1 MNGLLHLGHAFSLS
15 KLEFGAAYHRLR
27 GSNVLLPFGFHCT
40 GMPIKASADKLARE
54 IQLYGNPPV
63 FPAIEDDS
71 SAEVAED
78 SQADQAAVAPD
89 KFKSKKSKAA
99 AKTGLQKF
107 QWEIMR
113 GFGLSDE
120 EIAKFQDP
128 SHWLTYFPPLAKED
142 LKAFGLGCDW
152 RRSFITTDM
161 NPYYDAFVRWQM
173 RKLKKMGKIV
183 KDMRYTI
190 YSPLDGQPC
199 ADHDRASGEGVQPQ
213 EYVLIKMK
221 VIPPFPPKLKALEGK
236 NVYLAAATLRP
247 ETMYGQTN
255 CWVLP
260 DGKYGAFEI
269 NETDV
274 FIVTAR
280 SALNLAYQHLSRVP
294 EKPTCLV
301 ELAGNDLIGLP
312 LRSPLSFNE
321 IIYALPMLTILT
333 DKAEKVCLDLKIK
346 SQNDKEKLAEA
357 KRMTYLKGFTDGVMI
372 VGEYDGRKVQEAK
385 PLIKNKLL
393 GEGSAV
399 LYSEPE
405 KKVMSRSGDECVVA
419 LTDQWYIT
427 YGETEWKQ
435 KAVKCLENMN
445 TFSAETRNGFEH
457 TLGWLNQWACSRS
470 FGLGTRIPWDEQFLV
485 ESLSDSTLYMAY
497 YTIAHHLQN
506 GNMYGQEISSI
517 KPEEMTDEVWEYVF
531 CDGPA
536 PKSDISPALLSR
548 MKQEFEYWYP
558 FDIRAIEEFSSDAT
572 RFALA
577 DAGDGMDDANFV
589 FETANAAILR
599 LTKEIAWMEEVIAA
613 ESSLRGG
620 SPSTYADNVF
630 ANEINIAVK
639 ETEKSY
645 NNFMFRDALKS
656 GFYDLQLA
664 RDEYRLSCGS
674 AGMNRELLGRFMEVQ
689 TRLITPICPHYAE
702 HVWQKILKKEGF
714 AIKAGWP
721 VAGTPDP
728 TLRSANKYLQDSI
741 VLMRKLLQKQESGSK
756 KPKKGAAPPPA
767 ESKLTV
773 GLIYVN
779 EHYDGWKEQCLRVL
793 QSNFDS
799 QARSFAPDEEINEAL
814 KNCFIDRETNFKQV
828 QKLCMP
834 FIRFKKDEARN
845 VGPQA
850 LNLKLPFGE
859 INVLEENL
867 ELIRRQLGLEHVEVL
882 SAFDGAARAK
892 AGRHAPVLDK
902 NPPSPGEPVAIF
914 MSKEGFGAQS

>member
-1 MNGLLHLGHAFSLS
+1 
-15 KLEFGAAYHRLR
+15 
-27 GSNVLLPFGFHCT
+27 
-40 GMPIKASADKLARE
+40 LA
-54 IQLYGNPPV
+54 
-63 FPAIEDDS
+63 
-71 SAEVAED
+71 
-78 SQADQAAVAPD
+78 
-89 KFKSKKSKAA
+89 
-99 AKTGLQKF
+99 
-107 QWEIMR
+107 
-113 GFGLSDE
+113 
-120 EIAKFQDP
+120 
-128 SHWLTYFPPLAKED
+128 
-142 LKAFGLGCDW
+142 
-152 RRSFITTDM
+152 
-161 NPYYDAFVRWQM
+161 
-173 RKLKKMGKIV
+173 
-183 KDMRYTI
+183 
-190 YSPLDGQPC
+190 
-199 ADHDRASGEGVQPQ
+199 
-213 EYVLIKMK
+213 
-221 VIPPFPPKLKALEGK
+221 
-236 NVYLAAATLRP
+236 
-247 ETMYGQTN
+247 
-255 CWVLP
+255 
-260 DGKYGAFEI
+260 
-269 NETDV
+269 
-274 FIVTAR
+274 
-280 SALNLAYQHLSRVP
+280 
-294 EKPTCLV
+294 

-333 DKAEKVCLDLKIK
+333 DKGTGIVTSVPSDSPDDYMALQDLITKPALRTKFGVKDEWVLPFNIIPIINIPEFGDKSAEKVCLDLKIK

-497 YTIAHHLQN
+497 YTIAHLLQN
-506 GNMYGQEISSI
+506 GNMYGQEVSSV
-517 KPEEMTDEVWEYVF
+517 KPEEMTDDVWEYVF

-558 FDIRAIEEFSSDAT
+558 FDIRVSGKDLIQNHLTFSIYNHTALVPEHHWPRGFRCNGHLMLNSEKMSKSTGNFRTLRQAIQDFSSDAT

-599 LTKEIAWMEEVIAA
+599 LTKEITWMEEVIAA

-620 SPSTYADNVF
+620 PPSTYADNVF
-630 ANEINIAVK
+630 ANEINIGVK

-645 NNFMFRDALKS
+645 NTFMFRDALKS

-674 AGMNRELLGRFMEVQ
+674 AGMNRELLARFMEVQ

-756 KPKKGAAPPPA
+756 KPKKGAAAPPA

-859 INVLEENL
+859 IDVLEENL

-914 MSKEGFGAQS
+914 MSKEEFGAQN

>member
-1 MNGLLHLGHAFSLS
+1 
-15 KLEFGAAYHRLR
+15 
-27 GSNVLLPFGFHCT
+27 
-40 GMPIKASADKLARE
+40 
-54 IQLYGNPPV
+54 
-63 FPAIEDDS
+63 
-71 SAEVAED
+71 
-78 SQADQAAVAPD
+78 
-89 KFKSKKSKAA
+89 
-99 AKTGLQKF
+99 
-107 QWEIMR
+107 
-113 GFGLSDE
+113 
-120 EIAKFQDP
+120 
-128 SHWLTYFPPLAKED
+128 
-142 LKAFGLGCDW
+142 
-152 RRSFITTDM
+152 
-161 NPYYDAFVRWQM
+161 
-173 RKLKKMGKIV
+173 
-183 KDMRYTI
+183 
-190 YSPLDGQPC
+190 
-199 ADHDRASGEGVQPQ
+199 
-213 EYVLIKMK
+213 
-221 VIPPFPPKLKALEGK
+221 
-236 NVYLAAATLRP
+236 
-247 ETMYGQTN
+247 
-255 CWVLP
+255 
-260 DGKYGAFEI
+260 
-269 NETDV
+269 
-274 FIVTAR
+274 
-280 SALNLAYQHLSRVP
+280 
-294 EKPTCLV
+294 
-301 ELAGNDLIGLP
+301 
-312 LRSPLSFNE
+312 
-321 IIYALPMLTILT
+321 
-333 DKAEKVCLDLKIK
+333 
-346 SQNDKEKLAEA
+346 
-357 KRMTYLKGFTDGVMI
+357 
-372 VGEYDGRKVQEAK
+372 
-385 PLIKNKLL
+385 
-393 GEGSAV
+393 
-399 LYSEPE
+399 
-405 KKVMSRSGDECVVA
+405 
-419 LTDQWYIT
+419 
-427 YGETEWKQ
+427 
-435 KAVKCLENMN
+435 
-445 TFSAETRNGFEH
+445 
-457 TLGWLNQWACSRS
+457 
-470 FGLGTRIPWDEQFLV
+470 
-485 ESLSDSTLYMAY
+485 
-497 YTIAHHLQN
+497 
-506 GNMYGQEISSI
+506 
-517 KPEEMTDEVWEYVF
+517 
-531 CDGPA
+531 
-536 PKSDISPALLSR
+536 
-548 MKQEFEYWYP
+548 
-558 FDIRAIEEFSSDAT
+558 
-572 RFALA
+572 
-577 DAGDGMDDANFV
+577 
-589 FETANAAILR
+589 
-599 LTKEIAWMEEVIAA
+599 MEEVIAA

-773 GLIYVN
+773 VLIYVN

-914 MSKEGFGAQS
+914 MSKEEFGAQS